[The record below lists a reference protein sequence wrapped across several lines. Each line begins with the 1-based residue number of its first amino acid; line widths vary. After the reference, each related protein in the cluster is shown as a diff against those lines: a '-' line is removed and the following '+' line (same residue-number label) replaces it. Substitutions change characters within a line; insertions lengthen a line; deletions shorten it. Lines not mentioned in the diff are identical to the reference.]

1 MTSFFIKIIFGE
13 IFLFLLKFYIY
24 HNLYVLSVMLFS
36 YVMISNLP
44 TSDHFAKELSSQFR
58 RVLW

>member
-1 MTSFFIKIIFGE
+1 
-13 IFLFLLKFYIY
+13 
-24 HNLYVLSVMLFS
+24 MLFS